1 VAYLTRRL
9 MGWTVLA
16 RPETGAKATRA
27 APVASQCNAGNL
39 AVVRAAWNRA
49 FLEELADFPGG
60 AHDDQVDALARAFA
74 ELEVPSYD
82 TSMRW
87 VAGGDPAAA
96 ADAMRRL
103 EAQTHATRFHQQ
115 RLWMFGR

>member
-1 VAYLTRRL
+1 
-9 MGWTVLA
+9 
-16 RPETGAKATRA
+16 
-27 APVASQCNAGNL
+27 VASQCNVGNL
-39 AVVRAAWNRA
+39 AVVRAPWTRA

-74 ELEVPSYD
+74 ELDAPAYD

-87 VAGGDPAAA
+87 VAGDDPAAA

-103 EAQTHATRFHQQ
+103 EAQMNMMRFQQ
-115 RLWMFGR
+115 QHLWMFGR

>member
-1 VAYLTRRL
+1 LTYLRWRQVFRGIHL
-9 MGWTVLA
+9 REIWMA
-16 RPETGAKATRA
+16 PDRRA
-27 APVASQCNAGNL
+27 AEAAIASFAGM
-39 AVVRAAWNRA
+39 VRAAWNRA
-49 FLEELADFPGG
+49 FLEELAGFPSG

-74 ELEVPSYD
+74 ELDAPSYD

-87 VAGGDPAAA
+87 VAGDDPAAA

-103 EAQTHATRFHQQ
+103 DAQMNMMRFHQQ